1 MVKSIISNQSKQSNF
16 IPTIKLLR
24 QYWIFPSIGATILI
38 LELTLRFAF
47 GLGNPP
53 LSQADSDTGY
63 RFQPNQKITRFGKKI
78 EYNQYSQRSE
88 PINPQKPQEVSRI
101 LVIGDSVTNGGS
113 PTNQTQTITEQ
124 LESKLSSIGVNFE
137 VLNAS
142 AGSWGI
148 GNQLGYLRKFGTFES
163 NAVVIQIGTH
173 DLTQPTST
181 SERVGRNPNYPTHPP
196 LLATQE
202 LITRYILPRLFKA
215 LKSDSEIPQV
225 SKTER
230 EQQFQQNIRSLKTM
244 VSLIRAKQIPLIVLF
259 TPSRA
264 DLIPTPNTPKYKSE
278 FIQVLQQLQ
287 IPVVDAHTIWSKLPV
302 ATVKSYYRD
311 KVHFNEVGNQAIA
324 DLLSKKLCDNSEFK
338 LCSQNI
344 TN

>member
-1 MVKSIISNQSKQSNF
+1 MLKHTISTQTKSTLFAS
-16 IPTIKLLR
+16 TIKTLR
-24 QYWIFPSIGATILI
+24 KYWILPSIGTTLLI
-38 LELTLRFAF
+38 FELTLRFAL

-88 PINPQKPQEVSRI
+88 PINPQKPQQISRI
-101 LVIGDSVTNGGS
+101 LIIGDSVTNGGS
-113 PTNQTQTITEQ
+113 PTDQTQTITEQ
-124 LESKLSSIGVNFE
+124 LESKLSSTKAKFE

-163 NAVVIQIGTH
+163 NAVIIQIGTH

-181 SERVGRNPNYPTHPP
+181 SERVGRNPKYPTHPP

-202 LITRYILPRLFKA
+202 VITRYILPKLFSS

-225 SKTER
+225 SETEHN
-230 EQQFQQNIRSLKTM
+230 QQFQQNMQSLKAM
-244 VSLIRAKQIPLIVLF
+244 VSLIRAKQTPVIVLF

-264 DLIPTPNTPKYKSE
+264 DLLPSPNTPKYKSE
-278 FIQVLQQLQ
+278 FFQVLKQLE
-287 IPVVDAHTIWSKLPV
+287 IPVVDSHTAWSKLP
-302 ATVKSYYRD
+302 ATTVKSYYRD
-311 KVHFNEVGNQAIA
+311 KVHFKETGNQAVA
-324 DLLSKKLCDNSEFK
+324 ELLSKKLCANSKLK
-338 LCSQNI
+338 LCSN
-344 TN
+344 N

>member
-1 MVKSIISNQSKQSNF
+1 MLKQTSFNQTKQSQF
-16 IPTIKLLR
+16 TIIIKIFS
-24 QYWIFPSIGATILI
+24 QYWIFSSIGATFLI
-38 LELTLRFAF
+38 FEFLLRFAF

-88 PINPQKPQEVSRI
+88 PINNPKPLKISRI
-101 LVIGDSVTNGGS
+101 LTIGDSVTNGGS
-113 PTNQTQTITEQ
+113 LINQAQTITEQ
-124 LESKLSSIGVNFE
+124 LEKKLSSTGAKFE

-148 GNQLGYLRKFGTFES
+148 GNQLGYLRKFGVFDS
-163 NAVVIQIGTH
+163 NAVIVQIGTQ

-181 SERVGRNPNYPTHPP
+181 SERVGRNPRYPTHPP

-202 LITRYILPRLFKA
+202 LITRYISPKLFSA
-215 LKSDSEIPQV
+215 FKSDSEIPQV
-225 SKTER
+225 SETEHN
-230 EQQFQQNIRSLKTM
+230 QQFQQNMQSFKAI

-278 FIQVLQQLQ
+278 FLQVLKKSQ
-287 IPVVDAHTIWSKLPV
+287 IPVIDVHKNWSKLPA
-302 ATVKSYYRD
+302 ATVKTYYRD
-311 KVHFNEVGNQAIA
+311 RVHFNETGNQAVA
-324 DLLSKKLCDNSEFK
+324 DLLSKKLCANSELK
-338 LCSQNI
+338 LCSN
-344 TN
+344 N

>member
-1 MVKSIISNQSKQSNF
+1 MLKNTIYNPTKQSNF
-16 IPTIKLLR
+16 TSLVKTFR
-24 QYWIFPSIGATILI
+24 KYWIVPSIATTLLI
-38 LELTLRFAF
+38 FELTLRLV

-88 PINPQKPQEVSRI
+88 PINPQKPQEITRI

-124 LESKLSSIGVNFE
+124 LESKLSSTGTQFE

-148 GNQLGYLRKFGTFES
+148 GNQLGYIRKFGTFES
-163 NAVVIQIGTH
+163 NAVIIQIGTH
-173 DLTQPTST
+173 DLIQPTST
-181 SERVGRNPNYPTHPP
+181 SERVGRNPNYPTHLP

-202 LITRYILPRLFKA
+202 LTTRYIFPRFLSA

-225 SKTER
+225 SETEENR
-230 EQQFQQNIRSLKTM
+230 QFQQNMQSVKAII
-244 VSLIRAKQIPLIVLF
+244 SLIKTKQIPVIVLF

-264 DLIPTPNTPKYKSE
+264 DLLPSPNTPEYKSE
-278 FIQVLQQLQ
+278 FFRIIKQLQ
-287 IPVVDAHTIWSKLPV
+287 IPVVDAHTAWSKLPGI
-302 ATVKSYYRD
+302 TVKSYYRD
-311 KVHFNEVGNQAIA
+311 KVHFNETGNQAIA
-324 DLLSKKLCDNSEFK
+324 ELLSKKLCANSKFN
-338 LCSQNI
+338 LYSN
-344 TN
+344 N